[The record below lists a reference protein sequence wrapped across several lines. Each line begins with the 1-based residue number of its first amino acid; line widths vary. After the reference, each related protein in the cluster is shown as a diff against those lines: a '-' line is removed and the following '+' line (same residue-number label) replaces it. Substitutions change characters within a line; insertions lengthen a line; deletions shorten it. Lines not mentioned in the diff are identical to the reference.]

1 MLYYIIVAVGRR
13 HSRGRMDKQ
22 INQLCINKMELIKS
36 ASPLDDGGW
45 LVDGRWEPDDLEL
58 MQIPVCLSDP
68 LRVVDPT
75 GCFFIF
81 LSPLLP

>member
-1 MLYYIIVAVGRR
+1 M
-13 HSRGRMDKQ
+13 K
-22 INQLCINKMELIKS
+22 LIKS

-75 GCFFIF
+75 GCFFYLPQSAFALNSTLF
-81 LSPLLP
+81 LDN